1 MADTTLI
8 RGAYRANQPK
18 GVPQAKFAT
27 DIAKTASSALNQYMM
42 LEAEKTYKANQNFL
56 NTIKQADLNPQ
67 NSNEVIEATR
77 AQQQAYIDAKDPIEK
92 QKILNSISS
101 MAEDFGF
108 MEESFSN
115 FKEKEGDISNSFMN
129 SQEGQ
134 DFSNAISDPSNIKVV
149 DGVVGVEING
159 EFMDRSDFDS
169 YLNGKM
175 MDNSFSAVMKALEFD
190 ERENRK
196 DLGNDYSFDIDDIR
210 FRVRKDITE
219 SSNIRSLFEDTL
231 YSNRNFKVD
240 LIESLSNL
248 TYYDLGITDEM
259 LENSNVN
266 VDDGVDQNE
275 INNLVSNLKSNEPV
289 LRDMLTEYYTDI
301 LAQQFGAG
309 KTPTPVVSN
318 ISPSGSS
325 SEQNDFDN
333 DGVFVPE
340 NNVKQG
346 DKKVNTQS
354 KEVKDRIRAL
364 RSNIKRKNID
374 ESKISDEDIQAYFDR
389 MKGRLNTEIFNSA
402 NFTQWLRDN
411 NKDIPLR

>member
-27 DIAKTASSALNQYMM
+27 DMAKIASSALNQYVM

-101 MAEDFGF
+101 MAEDFGY

-115 FKEKEGDISNSFMN
+115 FKEREGDISNSFMN

-159 EFMDRSDFDS
+159 EFMDKGKLDN
-169 YLNGKM
+169 YLNDKM
-175 MDNSFSAVMKALEFD
+175 MDKNFSAVMKAIEFD
-190 ERENRK
+190 QREDKK
-196 DLGNDYSFDIDDIR
+196 DLGDDYTFDIDDVR

-259 LENSNVN
+259 LADSNVN
-266 VDDGVDQNE
+266 VDDGIDQDE

-289 LRDMLTEYYTDI
+289 LRDMLTEYYTDV

-309 KTPTPVVSN
+309 KTSTPIARTSE
-318 ISPSGSS
+318 SS
-325 SEQNDFDN
+325 DFD
-333 DGVFVPE
+333 DEGVFVSSS
-340 NNVKQG
+340 NVKQPQ
-346 DKKVNTQS
+346 KVVNDQA
-354 KEVKDRIRAL
+354 KDVKDRIRGF
-364 RSNIKRKNID
+364 RSRIKRDYMD
-374 ESKISDEDIQAYFDR
+374 ESKISDEDIQAYFNK
-389 MKGRLNTEIFNSA
+389 MKGRLNTEIFNTG
-402 NFTQWLRDN
+402 NFQQWLRDN
-411 NKDIPLR
+411 NKDVPLQ

>member
-27 DIAKTASSALNQYMM
+27 DMAKIASSALNQYVM

-101 MAEDFGF
+101 MAEDFGY

-115 FKEKEGDISNSFMN
+115 FKEREGDISNSFMN

-159 EFMDRSDFDS
+159 EFMDKGKLDN
-169 YLNGKM
+169 YLNDKM
-175 MDNSFSAVMKALEFD
+175 MDKNFSAVMKAIEFD
-190 ERENRK
+190 QREDKK
-196 DLGNDYSFDIDDIR
+196 DLGDDYTFDIDDVR

-259 LENSNVN
+259 LADSNVN
-266 VDDGVDQNE
+266 VDDGIDQDE

-289 LRDMLTEYYTDI
+289 LRDMLTEYYTDV

-309 KTPTPVVSN
+309 KTSTPIARTSE
-318 ISPSGSS
+318 SS
-325 SEQNDFDN
+325 DFD
-333 DGVFVPE
+333 DEGVFVSSS
-340 NNVKQG
+340 NVKQPQ
-346 DKKVNTQS
+346 KVVNDQA
-354 KEVKDRIRAL
+354 KDVKDRIRGF
-364 RSNIKRKNID
+364 RSRIKQDYMD
-374 ESKISDEDIQAYFDR
+374 ESKVSDEDIQAYFNK
-389 MKGRLNTEIFNSA
+389 MKGRLNTEIFNTG
-402 NFTQWLRDN
+402 NFQQWLRDN
-411 NKDIPLR
+411 NKDVPLQ